1 MRKIYTFLAA
11 ALIGIIANAQNTV
24 FLDDFE
30 SNSLEG
36 YTLYNLD
43 GLVPDDPDLSTMTD
57 SAWTV
62 KSITAQG
69 WSNGRSAFSVSW
81 YVGDDGPSDDWL
93 VTPAIQIA
101 GNAILEWDALALTSS
116 GDFRDR
122 YIVYISPSAA
132 LEDIENEAVQIFDT
146 GAIGEE
152 VEPTNRSVDL
162 AALGFENQTIYVC
175 FRNNTQPFGS
185 NPGGP
190 GDGGNELVIDNIK
203 VTDNSPVST
212 SDVSMYLGATL
223 LPNPSAGSSIQLNF
237 SVENPLETQLELI
250 DITGKILQT
259 KNLGLLSTGAH
270 SITIDRGS
278 LSKGIYLLRLRSSE
292 GSTELRA
299 VFN

>member
-11 ALIGIIANAQNTV
+11 AMIGITANAQNTV

-36 YTLYNLD
+36 YTFYNLD
-43 GLVPDDPDLSTMTD
+43 GLVPDDPDLSAMTD

-62 KSITAQG
+62 KFITAQG

-81 YVGDDGPSDDWL
+81 YAGDDGPSDDWL

-101 GNAILEWDALALTSS
+101 GNAILEWDALAITSS
-116 GDFRDR
+116 GNFRDR

-132 LEDIENEAVQIFDT
+132 LEDIENDAVQIFDT

-152 VEPTNRSVDL
+152 AVPTNRSVNL

-190 GDGGNELVIDNIK
+190 GNGGNELVIDNIK

-278 LSKGIYLLRLRSSE
+278 LSKGIYLVRLRSTE
-292 GSTELRA
+292 GSTEMRL